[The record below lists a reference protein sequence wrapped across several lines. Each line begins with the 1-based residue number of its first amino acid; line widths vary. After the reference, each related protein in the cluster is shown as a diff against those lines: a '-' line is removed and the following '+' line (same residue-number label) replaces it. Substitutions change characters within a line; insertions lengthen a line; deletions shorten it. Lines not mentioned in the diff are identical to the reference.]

1 MNTNGLAYLF
11 TKTLA
16 SFTPTAEIA
25 GPKDNPIIELAHQ
38 ITFIEDGKPHD
49 STDEIPWC
57 SSWVNMVVLMAC
69 LSANPNKT
77 VSALNKKPYASNVLK
92 AFYELFMQGIYVG
105 IKQGFVNSFESVLPT
120 FSAAA
125 ISWADWGKAVPLNE
139 AVQGDIVVL
148 KRVGGNHVCF
158 LEDAKLD
165 MTKEFFKGLGG
176 NQSDK
181 VCITDLHTANIL
193 TVRRA

>member
-1 MNTNGLAYLF
+1 MNTNGLAYLY

-16 SFTPTAEIA
+16 AFTPTAEVV

-38 ITFIEDGKPHD
+38 LTFIEDGLPHN

-57 SSWVNMVVLMAC
+57 SSWVNMVVLMSC
-69 LSANPNKT
+69 LSVSPNKT
-77 VSALNKKPYASNVLK
+77 VAALAKKPYQYDVLK
-92 AFYELFMQGIYVG
+92 AFYELFLQGIYVG
-105 IKQGFVNSFESVLPT
+105 IKQGFVNSFEPALPT

-148 KRVGGNHVCF
+148 KRIGGNHVCF

-165 MTKEFFKGLGG
+165 MTKETFKALGG

-181 VCITDLHTANIL
+181 VCVASLYTANIL